1 MIPALFLRHIVNLVI
16 DSLKSTNKLNLK
28 VCACLHG
35 LERDK
40 ERDYIK
46 ILRGRLRAMKLSANA
61 LIDLIEQRSSSKT
74 STREV
79 SASVRIILFASLAA
93 FKFLA
98 AMTTWTPRR
107 ANTLEVSNPIPL
119 APPAFTQKEKP
130 LQSLKLS
137 LFWFDE
143 LSV

>member
-61 LIDLIEQRSSSKT
+61 LMELIEQRSSSKT
-74 STREV
+74 STRAV
-79 SASVRIILFASLAA
+79 SSSVRIILFASLAA

-98 AMTTWTPRR
+98 AMMTWTLRR

-119 APPAFTQKEKP
+119 DPPVFSQTRFGR
-130 LQSLKLS
+130 QSLKITCKS
-137 LFWFDE
+137 D
-143 LSV
+143 V